1 MGLANLQFGAHHA
14 MKRMLAFAA
23 LLCTSTLSLA
33 SLPQP
38 VLQVFEAYSWQ
49 PNAYHIPYAP
59 DSRQRCVKDELHD
72 LIRHYADHFRLDA
85 NLVYALIYQESRCNP
100 KAVSKAGA
108 VGLMQLMPQFGAVDA
123 VEWLTG
129 VKLDRI
135 PSHYLKDPHLN
146 VLLGTAYLR
155 MLFNTFQDIPDGEPR
170 VRAVLAGYNWGP
182 TRVRR
187 RAEPLMVAHDPIT
200 QSRNWTLMIPVEET
214 RDYVSRVVLYY
225 TYLHT
230 LGAR

>member
-1 MGLANLQFGAHHA
+1 MRRLIV
-14 MKRMLAFAA
+14 AA
-23 LLCTSTLSLA
+23 LLWTMATATQAALPAQVLA
-33 SLPQP
+33 
-38 VLQVFEAYSWQ
+38 VLDEYSWH
-49 PNAYHIPYAP
+49 PNADLIPHAG
-59 DSRQRCVKDELHD
+59 DSRQRCVIDELHD
-72 LIRHYADHFRLDA
+72 LIRHYSDHFQLDS
-85 NLVYALIYQESRCNP
+85 NLVYALIYQESRCNTR
-100 KAVSKAGA
+100 AVSSAGA

-129 VKLDRI
+129 VKMDKV
-135 PSHYLKDPHLN
+135 PSQYLKDPHLN
-146 VLLGTAYLR
+146 ILLGTAYLR

-187 RAEPLMVAHDPIT
+187 RAQPLLVSNDPIA